1 MVGYG
6 FVVGTIDF
14 SPLAVTVQA
23 IGTLLLAI
31 MLAQLGR
38 IFRRSYARRWAIGWV
53 AFFLA
58 LLSVR
63 LDIQFSN
70 RGYWVA
76 YLVLE
81 WIFLYLLWAGCREI
95 LTGERKEFRHATYA
109 IPIAVLVA
117 AVMARIAPSFDD
129 LFTVQTA
136 IVAAG
141 ATLSFITLNRRRE
154 CATGCSMMRI
164 SLVLMAA
171 LYFLYVPAY
180 AYYSHVA
187 KFPLLEYSS
196 LADLFVAVFLGFG
209 MIIVTAEEAN
219 LELEEAKALVEQK
232 LNIDPLT
239 EALNRHAFHS
249 MQHGD
254 EVETDGALSGV
265 AVMIDVDNLKGINDK
280 FGHAAG
286 DAVIRAAAN
295 SVRTLIRADD
305 LLFRWGGDE
314 FVAIIPNSTLPT
326 VNERLS
332 PLSDGIMARV
342 SPSGPP
348 LRFSISWGGAEFGER
363 TSLESAMKAADQ
375 AMYRT
380 RSRSRA

>member
-1 MVGYG
+1 
-6 FVVGTIDF
+6 VGTIDF

-38 IFRRSYARRWAIGWV
+38 IFRRSYARRWAFGWGSL
-53 AFFLA
+53 FLA
-58 LLSVR
+58 LTAVR
-63 LDIQFSN
+63 LDIHYGS
-70 RGYWVA
+70 RGFWVA

-81 WIFLYLLWAGCREI
+81 WVFLYLLWAGCREI
-95 LTGERKEFRHATYA
+95 LTGQRMEFRHAAYA
-109 IPIAVLVA
+109 IPVAIAVA
-117 AVMARIAPSFDD
+117 AVMARFAPSFDD

-136 IVAAG
+136 IVGSAAV
-141 ATLSFITLNRRRE
+141 ASFVTLNRRTD
-154 CATGCSMMRI
+154 CAIGCSIMRI

-171 LYFLYVPAY
+171 LYYAYVPLY
-180 AYYSHVA
+180 AYYTHVA
-187 KFPLLEYSS
+187 KFPFLEYSS
-196 LADLFVAVFLGFG
+196 LGDLLVAVVLGFG

-219 LELEEAKALVEQK
+219 RELEEAKARVEQK

-254 EVETDGALSGV
+254 EVQTDGALSGV
-265 AVMIDVDNLKGINDK
+265 VVMIDVDNLKGINDK
-280 FGHAAG
+280 FGHVAG
-286 DAVIRAAAN
+286 DAVIRASAN
-295 SVRTLIRADD
+295 SVRNLIRADD

-314 FVAIIPNSTLPT
+314 FVAIIPNSTLAI
-326 VNERLS
+326 VCERLS
-332 PLSDGIMARV
+332 PLSEGIMARV

-348 LRFSISWGGAEFGER
+348 LRFSISWGGAEFGDR
-363 TSLESAMKAADQ
+363 MSLDSAMKAADQ

-380 RSRSRA
+380 RSQARA

>member
-1 MVGYG
+1 M
-6 FVVGTIDF
+6 GTIDF

-23 IGTLLLAI
+23 VGTLLLAI

-38 IFRRSYARRWAIGWV
+38 IFRRSYARRWAIGW
-53 AFFLA
+53 ASFFLA

-63 LDIQFSN
+63 LDIHFGN
-70 RGYWVA
+70 RAFWVA
-76 YLVLE
+76 YLVFE
-81 WIFLYLLWAGCREI
+81 WVFLYLLWAGCREI
-95 LTGERKEFRHATYA
+95 LTGQRLEFRHAAYA
-109 IPIAVLVA
+109 IPISIAVA
-117 AVMARIAPSFDD
+117 AVLARVAPSFDD
-129 LFTVQTA
+129 LFTLQTA
-136 IVAAG
+136 IVGAG
-141 ATLSFITLNRRRE
+141 AAASFLMLNRRRE
-154 CATGCSMMRI
+154 CAIGCSIMRI

-171 LYFLYVPAY
+171 LYFAYVPAY
-180 AYYSHVA
+180 AYYTHVA
-187 KFPLLEYSS
+187 KFPFLEYSS
-196 LADLFVAVFLGFG
+196 LADLFVAVILGFG
-209 MIIVTAEEAN
+209 MIIITAEEAN
-219 LELEEAKALVEQK
+219 LELEEAKARAELK

-254 EVETDGALSGV
+254 EVQTDGVLSGV
-265 AVMIDVDNLKGINDK
+265 VVMIDVDNLKGINDK

-314 FVAIIPNSTLPT
+314 FVAIIPNSTLTT
-326 VNERLS
+326 VCERLS
-332 PLSDGIMARV
+332 PLSEGIVARV

-348 LRFSISWGGAEFGER
+348 LRFSISWGGAEFDDR
-363 TSLESAMKAADQ
+363 TSMDSAMKAADQ

-380 RSRSRA
+380 RSKARA

>member
-1 MVGYG
+1 VGK
-6 FVVGTIDF
+6 IDF
-14 SPLAVTVQA
+14 SGLAVTVQA

-38 IFRRSYARRWAIGWV
+38 IFRRSYAGRWAIGWG
-53 AFFLA
+53 AYFLG

-63 LDIQFSN
+63 LYIQYESRAF
-70 RGYWVA
+70 WVA

-95 LTGERKEFRHATYA
+95 LKGERMEFRHASYA
-109 IPIAVLVA
+109 IPTAVVVA
-117 AVMARIAPSFDD
+117 TVLARFIPSFND
-129 LFTVQTA
+129 LFIVQTA
-136 IVAAG
+136 IVAFG
-141 ATLSFITLNRRRE
+141 ATASFVTLNRRRD
-154 CATGCSMMRI
+154 CATGCSIMRV
-164 SLVLMAA
+164 SLVVMAA
-171 LYFLYVPAY
+171 LYFAYIPAY
-180 AYYSHVA
+180 AYYTHVA

-196 LADLFVAVFLGFG
+196 LADLFVSVILGFG

-219 LELEEAKALVEQK
+219 MELEEAKARAELK

-254 EVETDGALSGV
+254 EVQTDGELSGV

-314 FVAIIPNSTLPT
+314 FVAIIPNSTLAT
-326 VNERLS
+326 VCERLA

-348 LRFSISWGGAEFGER
+348 LRFSISWGGAEFGDR
-363 TSLESAMKAADQ
+363 TSLDSAMKAADQ

-380 RSRSRA
+380 RSQARA

>member
-1 MVGYG
+1 M
-6 FVVGTIDF
+6 
-14 SPLAVTVQA
+14 
-23 IGTLLLAI
+23 LLLAI

-38 IFRRSYARRWAIGWV
+38 IFRRSYARRWAIGWA

-63 LDIQFSN
+63 LDIQFGN
-70 RGYWVA
+70 RTFWVV

-81 WIFLYLLWAGCREI
+81 WVFLYLLWAGCREI
-95 LTGERKEFRHATYA
+95 LTGERMEFRHATYA
-109 IPIAVLVA
+109 IPIAVVVA
-117 AVMARIAPSFDD
+117 AVMARVAPSFDD

-136 IVAAG
+136 VVASG
-141 ATLSFITLNRRRE
+141 ATASFLTLNRRRD
-154 CATGCSMMRI
+154 CATGCSIMRI

-171 LYFLYVPAY
+171 LYFAYVPAY
-180 AYYSHVA
+180 AYYTHVGR
-187 KFPLLEYSS
+187 FPFLEYSS

-209 MIIVTAEEAN
+209 MIVVTAEEAN
-219 LELEEAKALVEQK
+219 LELEEAKARAEQK

-254 EVETDGALSGV
+254 EVQTDGELSGV
-265 AVMIDVDNLKGINDK
+265 VVMIDVDNLKGINDK

-314 FVAIIPNSTLPT
+314 FVAIIPNSTLAT
-326 VNERLS
+326 VCERLS

-348 LRFSISWGGAEFGER
+348 LRFSISWGGAEFDDR
-363 TSLESAMKAADQ
+363 TSLDSAMKAADQ
-375 AMYRT
+375 AMYR
-380 RSRSRA
+380 SRSQARA

>member
-1 MVGYG
+1 
-6 FVVGTIDF
+6 VGTIDF

-38 IFRRSYARRWAIGWV
+38 IFRRSYARRWAIGWA

-58 LLSVR
+58 LLAVR
-63 LDIQFSN
+63 LDIQFNN
-70 RGYWVA
+70 RAFWAMYV
-76 YLVLE
+76 VLE

-95 LTGERKEFRHATYA
+95 LTGRRMEFRKAAYALPVATVVA
-109 IPIAVLVA
+109 IAG
-117 AVMARIAPSFDD
+117 ARFAPSFDD

-141 ATLSFITLNRRRE
+141 ATASFLTLNRRRD
-154 CATGCSMMRI
+154 CAIGCSIMRI
-164 SLVLMAA
+164 ALVLMAG
-171 LYFLYVPAY
+171 LYFAYVPAY
-180 AYYSHVA
+180 AYYTHVA
-187 KFPLLEYSS
+187 KFPFLEYSS
-196 LADLFVAVFLGFG
+196 LADLFVATILGFG

-219 LELEEAKALVEQK
+219 HELEEATARAELKM
-232 LNIDPLT
+232 NIDPLT

-249 MQHGD
+249 MQHGE
-254 EVETDGALSGV
+254 EVQTDGVLSGV
-265 AVMIDVDNLKGINDK
+265 VVMIDVDNLKGINDK

-314 FVAIIPNSTLPT
+314 FVAIIPNSTLIT
-326 VNERLS
+326 VCERLA
-332 PLSDGIMARV
+332 PLSDGITARV

-348 LRFSISWGGAEFGER
+348 LRFSISWGGAEFGDR
-363 TSLESAMKAADQ
+363 TSMESAMKAADQ
-375 AMYRT
+375 AMYR
-380 RSRSRA
+380 SRSRARA

>member
-1 MVGYG
+1 M
-6 FVVGTIDF
+6 GTIDF

-38 IFRRSYARRWAIGWV
+38 IFRRSYARRWAIGWLS
-53 AFFLA
+53 FFLA
-58 LLSVR
+58 LFAVR

-70 RGYWVA
+70 RGFWVA

-95 LTGERKEFRHATYA
+95 LTGARTEFRHATFA
-109 IPIAVLVA
+109 IPIAVAVA
-117 AVMARIAPSFDD
+117 AVMVRVAPSFDD
-129 LFTVQTA
+129 LFIVQAAVVGAAATA
-136 IVAAG
+136 AF
-141 ATLSFITLNRRRE
+141 LTLNRRRE
-154 CATGCSMMRI
+154 CAIGCSIMRI

-171 LYFLYVPAY
+171 LYFAYVPAY
-180 AYYSHVA
+180 AYYTHVA
-187 KFPLLEYSS
+187 KFPFLEYSS
-196 LADLFVAVFLGFG
+196 LADLFVAVILGFG
-209 MIIVTAEEAN
+209 MIIITAEEAN
-219 LELEEAKALVEQK
+219 LELEEAKARAELK

-254 EVETDGALSGV
+254 EVETDGELSGV
-265 AVMIDVDNLKGINDK
+265 VVMIDVDNLKGINDK

-314 FVAIIPNSTLPT
+314 FVAIIPNSTLTT
-326 VNERLS
+326 VSERLS
-332 PLSDGIMARV
+332 PLSDGILARV

-348 LRFSISWGGAEFGER
+348 LRFSISWGGAEFGDR
-363 TSLESAMKAADQ
+363 TSLDTAMKAADQ

-380 RSRSRA
+380 RSRARA

>member
-1 MVGYG
+1 M
-6 FVVGTIDF
+6 GTIDF

-38 IFRRSYARRWAIGWV
+38 IFRRSYARRWAISWGALFV
-53 AFFLA
+53 A
-58 LLSVR
+58 LLCVR
-63 LDIQFSN
+63 LYIHYKTAVF
-70 RGYWVA
+70 WVP
-76 YLVLE
+76 YLFLE
-81 WIFLYLLWAGCREI
+81 WMFLYLLWAGCREV
-95 LTGERKEFRHATYA
+95 LTEQRMEFRHAAYA
-109 IPIAVLVA
+109 IPLAIVA
-117 AVMARIAPSFDD
+117 AVVFARLAPSFDD

-136 IVAAG
+136 IVGAG
-141 ATLSFITLNRRRE
+141 ATASLLTLNRRTD
-154 CATGCSMMRI
+154 CAIGCSIMRI
-164 SLVLMAA
+164 SLVLMAG
-171 LYFLYVPAY
+171 LYFAYVPAY
-180 AYYSHVA
+180 AYYAHVA
-187 KFPLLEYSS
+187 KFPFLEYSS
-196 LADLFVAVFLGFG
+196 LADLFVSAILGFG

-219 LELEEAKALVEQK
+219 HELEEAKARAELK

-254 EVETDGALSGV
+254 EVQTEGVLSGV
-265 AVMIDVDNLKGINDK
+265 VVMIDVDNLKGINDK

-314 FVAIIPNSTLPT
+314 FVAIIPNSTLTT
-326 VNERLS
+326 VCERLA
-332 PLSDGIMARV
+332 PLSDGITARV

-348 LRFSISWGGAEFGER
+348 VRFSISWGGAEFGDR
-363 TSLESAMKAADQ
+363 TSLDSAMKAADQ

-380 RSRSRA
+380 RSQARA

>member
-1 MVGYG
+1 M
-6 FVVGTIDF
+6 GTIDF

-38 IFRRSYARRWAIGWV
+38 IFRRSYARRWAIGW
-53 AFFLA
+53 ASFFLA

-63 LDIQFSN
+63 LDIQFGN
-70 RGYWVA
+70 RGFWVA
-76 YLVLE
+76 YLVFE

-95 LTGERKEFRHATYA
+95 LTDERMKFRNAAYA
-109 IPIAVLVA
+109 VPIAVVA
-117 AVMARIAPSFDD
+117 AVVIARVAPSFDD

-136 IVAAG
+136 IVGAG
-141 ATLSFITLNRRRE
+141 ATASFMTLNRRRE
-154 CATGCSMMRI
+154 CAIGCSIMRI

-171 LYFLYVPAY
+171 LYFAYVPAY
-180 AYYSHVA
+180 AYYTHVA

-219 LELEEAKALVEQK
+219 LELEEAKARAELK

-254 EVETDGALSGV
+254 EVQTEGALSGV
-265 AVMIDVDNLKGINDK
+265 VVMIDVDNLKGINDK

-314 FVAIIPNSTLPT
+314 FVAIIPNSTLTT
-326 VNERLS
+326 VSERLS

-348 LRFSISWGGAEFGER
+348 LRFSISWGGAEFGDR
-363 TSLESAMKAADQ
+363 TSLDSAMKAADQ
-375 AMYRT
+375 AMYR
-380 RSRSRA
+380 SRSRARA

>member
-1 MVGYG
+1 M
-6 FVVGTIDF
+6 GTIDF

-23 IGTLLLAI
+23 IGTLLLAV

-38 IFRRSYARRWAIGWV
+38 IFRRSYARRWAFGWA

-58 LLSVR
+58 LLAVR

-70 RGYWVA
+70 RGFWVA

-81 WIFLYLLWAGCREI
+81 WVFLYLLWAGCREI
-95 LTGERKEFRHATYA
+95 LTGQRMEFRYAAYA
-109 IPIAVLVA
+109 IPIAVVIA
-117 AVMARIAPSFDD
+117 AAMARIAPSFDD

-136 IVAAG
+136 IVGAG
-141 ATLSFITLNRRRE
+141 AAASFLTLNRKTD
-154 CATGCSMMRI
+154 CAIGCGIMRI
-164 SLVLMAA
+164 SLVLMAC
-171 LYFLYVPAY
+171 LYFTYVPAY
-180 AYYSHVA
+180 AYYTHVA
-187 KFPLLEYSS
+187 HFPFLEYSS

-209 MIIVTAEEAN
+209 MIIVTSEEAN
-219 LELEEAKALVEQK
+219 RELEEAKARVEQR
-232 LNIDPLT
+232 LNVDPLT

-249 MQHGD
+249 MQHGE
-254 EVETDGALSGV
+254 EVQTEGVLSGV
-265 AVMIDVDNLKGINDK
+265 LVMIDVDNLKGINDK

-314 FVAIIPNSTLPT
+314 FVAIIPNSSLAT
-326 VNERLS
+326 VCERLS
-332 PLSDGIMARV
+332 PLSDGIVARV

-348 LRFSISWGGAEFGER
+348 LRFSISWGGAEFGDR
-363 TSLESAMKAADQ
+363 TSIESAMKAADQ

-380 RSRSRA
+380 RSRARA

>member
-1 MVGYG
+1 L
-6 FVVGTIDF
+6 GTIDF

-38 IFRRSYARRWAIGWV
+38 IFRRSYARRWAIAW
-53 AFFLA
+53 ATFFLA
-58 LLSVR
+58 LLAVR
-63 LDIQFSN
+63 LDIQFNN
-70 RGYWVA
+70 RAFWAMYVVFEWV
-76 YLVLE
+76 
-81 WIFLYLLWAGCREI
+81 FLYLLWAGCREI
-95 LTGERKEFRHATYA
+95 LTGQRMEFRKAAYALPVATVVA
-109 IPIAVLVA
+109 IVG
-117 AVMARIAPSFDD
+117 ARVTPSFDD

-141 ATLSFITLNRRRE
+141 ATASFLTLNRRRD
-154 CATGCSMMRI
+154 CAIGCSIMRI
-164 SLVLMAA
+164 ALVLMAG
-171 LYFLYVPAY
+171 LYFAYVPAY
-180 AYYSHVA
+180 AYYTHVA
-187 KFPLLEYSS
+187 KFPFLEYSS
-196 LADLFVAVFLGFG
+196 LADLFVATILGFG

-219 LELEEAKALVEQK
+219 RELEEAKARAELK
-232 LNIDPLT
+232 MNIDPLT

-254 EVETDGALSGV
+254 EVETDGVLSGV
-265 AVMIDVDNLKGINDK
+265 IVMIDVDNLKGINDK

-314 FVAIIPNSTLPT
+314 FVAIIPNSTLVT
-326 VNERLS
+326 VSERLA
-332 PLSDGIMARV
+332 PLSEGIMARV

-348 LRFSISWGGAEFGER
+348 LRFSISWGGAEFGGR
-363 TSLESAMKAADQ
+363 TSMESAMKAADQ
-375 AMYRT
+375 AMYR
-380 RSRSRA
+380 SRSRARA

>member
-1 MVGYG
+1 M
-6 FVVGTIDF
+6 GTIDF

-38 IFRRSYARRWAIGWV
+38 IFRRSYARRWAIGWG
-53 AFFLA
+53 ALFLA

-63 LDIQFSN
+63 LYIHYKTAVF
-70 RGYWVA
+70 WLP
-76 YLVLE
+76 YLFLE
-81 WIFLYLLWAGCREI
+81 WMFLYLLWAGCREV
-95 LTGERKEFRHATYA
+95 LTEKRMEFRHAAYA
-109 IPIAVLVA
+109 IPLALVA
-117 AVMARIAPSFDD
+117 AVVMARLAPSFDD

-136 IVAAG
+136 IVGAG
-141 ATLSFITLNRRRE
+141 ATASLMTLNRR
-154 CATGCSMMRI
+154 TDGSIGGSIMRI
-164 SLVLMAA
+164 SLALMAG
-171 LYFLYVPAY
+171 LYFAYVPAY
-180 AYYSHVA
+180 AYYTHVA
-187 KFPLLEYSS
+187 KFPFLEYSS
-196 LADLFVAVFLGFG
+196 LADLFVAVILGFG
-209 MIIVTAEEAN
+209 MIIVTAEAAN
-219 LELEEAKALVEQK
+219 HELEEATARAELK

-254 EVETDGALSGV
+254 EVQTDGVLSGV
-265 AVMIDVDNLKGINDK
+265 VVMIDVDNLKGINDK

-286 DAVIRAAAN
+286 DAVIRASAN

-314 FVAIIPNSTLPT
+314 FVAIIPNSTLET
-326 VNERLS
+326 VCERLA
-332 PLSDGIMARV
+332 PLSEGIMARV

-348 LRFSISWGGAEFGER
+348 LRFSISWGGAEFGDR
-363 TSLESAMKAADQ
+363 TSLDSAMKAADQ

-380 RSRSRA
+380 RSRARA

>member
-1 MVGYG
+1 
-6 FVVGTIDF
+6 VGTIDF

-38 IFRRSYARRWAIGWV
+38 IFRRSYARRWAIGWG
-53 AFFLA
+53 ALFLA

-63 LDIQFSN
+63 LYIHYKTAVF
-70 RGYWVA
+70 WLP
-76 YLVLE
+76 YLFLE
-81 WIFLYLLWAGCREI
+81 WMFLYLLWAGCREV
-95 LTGERKEFRHATYA
+95 LTEKRMEFRHAAYA
-109 IPIAVLVA
+109 IPLALVA
-117 AVMARIAPSFDD
+117 AVVMARLAPSFDD

-136 IVAAG
+136 IVGAG
-141 ATLSFITLNRRRE
+141 ATASLMTLNRR
-154 CATGCSMMRI
+154 TDGSIGGSIMRI
-164 SLVLMAA
+164 SLALMAG
-171 LYFLYVPAY
+171 LYFAYVPAY
-180 AYYSHVA
+180 AYYTHVA
-187 KFPLLEYSS
+187 KFPFLEYSS
-196 LADLFVAVFLGFG
+196 LADLFVAVILGFG
-209 MIIVTAEEAN
+209 MIIVTAEAAN
-219 LELEEAKALVEQK
+219 HELEEATARAELK

-254 EVETDGALSGV
+254 EVQTDGVLSGV
-265 AVMIDVDNLKGINDK
+265 VVMIDVDNLKGINDK

-286 DAVIRAAAN
+286 DAVIRASAN

-314 FVAIIPNSTLPT
+314 FVAIIPNSTLET
-326 VNERLS
+326 VCERLA
-332 PLSDGIMARV
+332 PLSEGIMARV

-348 LRFSISWGGAEFGER
+348 LRFSISWGGAEFGDR
-363 TSLESAMKAADQ
+363 TSLDSAMKAADQ

-380 RSRSRA
+380 RSRARA

>member
-1 MVGYG
+1 M
-6 FVVGTIDF
+6 GTIDF

-38 IFRRSYARRWAIGWV
+38 IFRRSYARRWAFGWGSL
-53 AFFLA
+53 FLA
-58 LLSVR
+58 LTAVR
-63 LDIQFSN
+63 LDIHYGS
-70 RGYWVA
+70 RGFWVA

-81 WIFLYLLWAGCREI
+81 WVFLYLLWAGCREI
-95 LTGERKEFRHATYA
+95 LTGQRMEFRHAAYA
-109 IPIAVLVA
+109 IPVAIAVA
-117 AVMARIAPSFDD
+117 AVMARFAPSFDD

-136 IVAAG
+136 IVGSAAV
-141 ATLSFITLNRRRE
+141 ASFVTLNRRTD
-154 CATGCSMMRI
+154 CAIGCSIMRI

-171 LYFLYVPAY
+171 LYYAYVPLY
-180 AYYSHVA
+180 AYYTHVA
-187 KFPLLEYSS
+187 KFPFLEYSS
-196 LADLFVAVFLGFG
+196 LGDLLVAVVLGFG

-219 LELEEAKALVEQK
+219 RELEEAKARVEQK

-254 EVETDGALSGV
+254 EVQTDGALSGV
-265 AVMIDVDNLKGINDK
+265 VVMIDVDNLKGINDK
-280 FGHAAG
+280 FGHVAG
-286 DAVIRAAAN
+286 DAVIRASAN
-295 SVRTLIRADD
+295 SVRNLIRADD

-314 FVAIIPNSTLPT
+314 FVAIIPNSTLAI
-326 VNERLS
+326 VCERLS
-332 PLSDGIMARV
+332 PLSEGIMARV

-348 LRFSISWGGAEFGER
+348 LRFSISWGGAEFGDR
-363 TSLESAMKAADQ
+363 MSLDSAMKAADQ

-380 RSRSRA
+380 RSQARA

>member
-1 MVGYG
+1 M
-6 FVVGTIDF
+6 GTIDF

-53 AFFLA
+53 SFFFA
-58 LLSVR
+58 LLAVR
-63 LDIQFSN
+63 LDIQYSN
-70 RGYWVA
+70 RAFWVA

-81 WIFLYLLWAGCREI
+81 WVFLYLLWAGCREI
-95 LTGERKEFRHATYA
+95 LTGERMEFRQAAYA
-109 IPIAVLVA
+109 IPIAIVVA
-117 AVMARIAPSFDD
+117 AIMTRIAPSFDD
-129 LFTVQTA
+129 LFTFQTA
-136 IVAAG
+136 VVGGG
-141 ATLSFITLNRRRE
+141 ATASFLTLNRRRE
-154 CATGCSMMRI
+154 CATGCSIMRI

-171 LYFLYVPAY
+171 LYFAYVPAY
-180 AYYSHVA
+180 AYYTHVA
-187 KFPLLEYSS
+187 KFPMLEYSS
-196 LADLFVAVFLGFG
+196 LADLLVAVILGFG
-209 MIIVTAEEAN
+209 MIIITAEEAN
-219 LELEEAKALVEQK
+219 LELEEAKARAEQK

-254 EVETDGALSGV
+254 EVQTDGALSGV
-265 AVMIDVDNLKGINDK
+265 VVMIDVDNLKGINDK

-295 SVRTLIRADD
+295 SVRNLVRADD

-314 FVAIIPNSTLPT
+314 FVAIIPNSTLAT
-326 VNERLS
+326 VCERLA

-348 LRFSISWGGAEFGER
+348 LRFSISWGGAEFGDR
-363 TSLESAMKAADQ
+363 TSLDSAMKAADQ

-380 RSRSRA
+380 RMQARA

>member
-1 MVGYG
+1 
-6 FVVGTIDF
+6 VGTIDF

-38 IFRRSYARRWAIGWV
+38 IFRRSYARRWAIAW
-53 AFFLA
+53 AALFLA

-63 LDIQFSN
+63 LYIPYKTTFF
-70 RGYWVA
+70 WVS
-76 YLVLE
+76 YLFLE
-81 WIFLYLLWAGCREI
+81 WMFLYLLWAGCREV
-95 LTGERKEFRHATYA
+95 LTEKRMEFRHAAYA
-109 IPIAVLVA
+109 IPLAIVA
-117 AVMARIAPSFDD
+117 AVVMARLAPSFDD
-129 LFTVQTA
+129 LFTVQAA
-136 IVAAG
+136 IVGAG
-141 ATLSFITLNRRRE
+141 ATASLMTLNRRTD
-154 CATGCSMMRI
+154 CAIGCSIMRI
-164 SLVLMAA
+164 SLALMAG
-171 LYFLYVPAY
+171 LYFAYVPAY

-187 KFPLLEYSS
+187 KFPFLEYSS
-196 LADLFVAVFLGFG
+196 LADLFVAVILGFG

-219 LELEEAKALVEQK
+219 RELEEATARAELK

-254 EVETDGALSGV
+254 EVQTDGALSGV
-265 AVMIDVDNLKGINDK
+265 VVMIDVDNLKGINDK

-295 SVRTLIRADD
+295 SVRTMIRADD

-314 FVAIIPNSTLPT
+314 FVAIIPNSTLTT
-326 VNERLS
+326 VCERLA
-332 PLSDGIMARV
+332 PLSEGIMARV

-348 LRFSISWGGAEFGER
+348 LRFSISWGGAEFGDR

-375 AMYRT
+375 AMYST
-380 RSRSRA
+380 RSRARRSG